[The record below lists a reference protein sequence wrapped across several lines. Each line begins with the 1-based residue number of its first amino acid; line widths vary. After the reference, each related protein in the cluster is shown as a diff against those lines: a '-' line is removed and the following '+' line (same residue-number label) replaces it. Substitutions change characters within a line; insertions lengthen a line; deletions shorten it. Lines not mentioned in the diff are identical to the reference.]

1 MSGSTITI
9 TFEDFQKL
17 DIRMGKIAQ
26 AERVPGTDKLLKLMV
41 ELGDETRQLVAGI
54 AESYAPEDVVGKMI
68 PVLVNLEPR
77 TIRGIESQ
85 GMILCPS
92 DREGRPVLLL
102 PERDVPVGAKVR

>member
-17 DIRMGKIAQ
+17 DIRMGKIVQ

-102 PERDVPVGAKVR
+102 PERDVPPGAKVR

>member
-1 MSGSTITI
+1 MSEGTI
-9 TFEDFQKL
+9 TFEDFEKL
-17 DIRMGKIAQ
+17 DIRMGRVVQ
-26 AERVPGTDKLLKLMV
+26 AERVPGTDKLLKLIV

-54 AESYAPEDVVGKMI
+54 AESYTPEDVVGKMI
-68 PVLVNLEPR
+68 PVLMNLEPR
-77 TIRGIESQ
+77 TIRGVESQ